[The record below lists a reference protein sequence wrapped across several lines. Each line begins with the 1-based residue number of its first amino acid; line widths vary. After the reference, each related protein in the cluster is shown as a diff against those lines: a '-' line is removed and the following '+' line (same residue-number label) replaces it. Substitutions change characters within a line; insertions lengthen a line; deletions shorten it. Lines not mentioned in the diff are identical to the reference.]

1 MQISVS
7 STLTVFHDGQFWVGI
22 VEHIEDGRLGAAR
35 IVFGAEPSDEEV
47 LRFVVEKWH
56 TLAFGGSQVPDDRQ
70 LSKSPK
76 RRQREAS
83 KALKQ
88 PPASTK
94 AQLALA
100 EPREASKRAAA
111 EIRKRRREEGR
122 RARFEQ
128 RAEKRK
134 EKKRGH

>member
-7 STLTVFHDGQFWVGI
+7 SILTLFHDGQFWVGI

-47 LRFVVEKWH
+47 LRFVVERWH
-56 TLAFGGSQVPDDRQ
+56 TLTFGGSQVPDERR

-88 PPASTK
+88 SPASTK

-100 EPREASKRAAA
+100 EQREASKQAAA
-111 EIRKRRREEGR
+111 EVRKQKREEKKR
-122 RARFEQ
+122 VRFEQ

-134 EKKRGH
+134 EKRRGH